1 MVFLNLSDDRSQK
14 LCIKRKRVERKKRQ
28 KLFVRII
35 FAMGMQEAAEEIKLE
50 KVRVYSRK

>member
-1 MVFLNLSDDRSQK
+1 MIFLNLSDGRSQK
-14 LCIKRKRVERKKRQ
+14 LRIKWKRIERKKRQ
-28 KLFVRII
+28 KFFVRII